1 MKKRYFYVVA
11 SFMRKD
17 VANTWRKVDFTIMK
31 DDGSALFPLMEAIKA
46 INVGYSE
53 IADPATIQFDSCIEI
68 SKEDYEAFNKLN
80 NLVKVNKQRMKRTMK
95 TVDKYLSDMKKLEN
109 LVKRNK
115 RLIILKTRKIW

>member
-17 VANTWRKVDFTIMK
+17 IANTWRKVDFTIMK

-46 INVGYSE
+46 INEGYSE

-68 SKEDYEAFNKLN
+68 SKEDFEAFNRLN
-80 NLVKVNKQRMKRTMK
+80 NLVKVNKSRMKRTMK
-95 TVDKYLSDMKKLEN
+95 TVDKYLSDMKKLET